1 MKRSTAAGL
10 LVVIGAAA
18 ALAVAF
24 PRLNDVETGR
34 TPAYPDLQPQTY
46 RAPEAVVARAARE
59 TIESLPGFALVGSGS
74 GSGGTALQA
83 TARPP
88 LVPLESE
95 LTVRIK
101 AARGRTTV
109 SVKSR
114 SPGLPWD
121 LGQNARH
128 VRAFQQA
135 LDARVR

>member
-1 MKRSTAAGL
+1 MKRSTAAVL
-10 LVVIGAAA
+10 LVAVGAAV

-34 TPAYPDLQPQTY
+34 TPAYPDLRPQTY
-46 RAPEAVVARAARE
+46 RAPEAAVARAARE
-59 TIESLPGFALVGSGS
+59 AIGALPGFNLVGSGS
-74 GSGGTALQA
+74 GAGGTALQA

-88 LVPLESE
+88 LFPLESE
-95 LTVRIK
+95 ITVRIK
-101 AARGRTTV
+101 AAGGRTTV

-128 VRAFQQA
+128 VRAFQAA